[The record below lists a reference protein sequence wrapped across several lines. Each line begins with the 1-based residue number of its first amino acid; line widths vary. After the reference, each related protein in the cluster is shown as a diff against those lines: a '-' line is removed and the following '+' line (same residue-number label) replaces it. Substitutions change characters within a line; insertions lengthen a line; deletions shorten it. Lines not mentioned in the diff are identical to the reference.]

1 MAAKHEAKALFSREN
16 EERTAEFIR
25 KAEEDDKRRA
35 NEQVAA
41 AGVFDPIQ
49 LLERAGTIHEIVHPV
64 LGKVRFGELTF
75 EDGFEINKC
84 KSDVER
90 TELVA
95 WLMMRKAYPT
105 LPRDFLKRMPLIE
118 GAALIDYLVGQPA
131 FLSPPKSSRRG
142 SRRARKRK
150 TSA

>member
-1 MAAKHEAKALFSREN
+1 MADPANQEKWNRFKLESEAEDRKHS
-16 EERTAEFIR
+16 
-25 KAEEDDKRRA
+25 
-35 NEQVAA
+35 EQQEVASKI
-41 AGVFDPIQ
+41 FDPLS
-49 LLERAGTIHEIVHPV
+49 LLERADAIREVDHPV
-64 LGKVRFGELTF
+64 LGKIRFGELTF
-75 EDGFEINKC
+75 EDSFEINKC

-118 GAALIDYLVGQPA
+118 GAALVDYLVGQPT

-142 SRRARKRK
+142 SRRTRKRK
-150 TSA
+150 TSE

>member
-1 MAAKHEAKALFSREN
+1 MAAKPEAKALFSREN
-16 EERTAEFIR
+16 EERTAEFLR
-25 KAEEDDKRRA
+25 RAEEDDRRRA
-35 NEQVAA
+35 DEQAA
-41 AGVFDPIQ
+41 AARIFDPAQ
-49 LLERAGTIHEIVHPV
+49 LLERAQTIHEVIHPV

-75 EDGFEINKC
+75 EDSFEINKC

-95 WLMMRKAYPT
+95 WLMMRKAYPD
-105 LPRDFLKRMPLIE
+105 LSRDFLKRMPLIE

-142 SRRARKRK
+142 SRRVRNRK